1 MLNTAVPANTLQ
13 EVIAL
18 AKAKPGEITYSHP
31 GVGNTG
37 HIAGELL
44 NAVGKVNTTGI
55 PYKGTA
61 PSVIAVLSGEAHLT
75 YSSIPTALPYIRAG
89 RLRAL
94 GVGNAKRMPSL
105 PEFPTV
111 SESGLPGYEAYA
123 WGGMLAPAG
132 TPQEIVDRL
141 AAETTTIL
149 KRQEVRDLLKTMGF
163 GVIAGGPASL
173 RARIA
178 REVPMWKDVIEK
190 ANIKVE

>member
-1 MLNTAVPANTLQ
+1 MKLNAFTLQ
-13 EVIAL
+13 AAVTNLDLARFLGWHFWPYTIAAL
-18 AKAKPGEITYSHP
+18 GSRT
-31 GVGNTG
+31 
-37 HIAGELL
+37 
-44 NAVGKVNTTGI
+44 
-55 PYKGTA
+55 
-61 PSVIAVLSGEAHLT
+61 SVIANWPGVTPAGKVCTDFLDATDLV
-75 YSSIPTALPYIRAG
+75 PTFAELGFPQINVQTFAG
-89 RLRAL
+89 
-94 GVGNAKRMPSL
+94 V
-105 PEFPTV
+105 V
-111 SESGLPGYEAYA
+111 
-123 WGGMLAPAG
+123 APAG

>member
-1 MLNTAVPANTLQ
+1 MSSGAIRLLVQTGTERWSELPNVPTLA
-13 EVIAL
+13 EAGF
-18 AKAKPGEITYSHP
+18 PGTE
-31 GVGNTG
+31 
-37 HIAGELL
+37 
-44 NAVGKVNTTGI
+44 
-55 PYKGTA
+55 
-61 PSVIAVLSGEAHLT
+61 
-75 YSSIPTALPYIRAG
+75 
-89 RLRAL
+89 
-94 GVGNAKRMPSL
+94 
-105 PEFPTV
+105 
-111 SESGLPGYEAYA
+111 SETFVA
-123 WGGMLAPAG
+123 MLAPAG